1 MKTNYIS
8 KKIVSVMLVTSL
20 FVLFS
25 SPLMAAESYFEK
37 GKKYHIEYLGIDG
50 DVLVLSKPDDFGWI
64 KVKVLDAKLKRYIG
78 DEGLVNITTA
88 IIAKEI
94 K

>member
-8 KKIVSVMLVTSL
+8 KKIISVLLIVM
-20 FVLFS
+20 FVVVFS
-25 SPLMAAESYFEK
+25 APLMAADSYFEK

-64 KVKVLDAKLKRYIG
+64 KVKALDPKFKKYIG
-78 DEGLVNITTA
+78 DQGLVNITTG

>member
-8 KKIVSVMLVTSL
+8 KKFVSVLLMVLL
-20 FVLFS
+20 FVIS
-25 SPLMAAESYFEK
+25 ASPLMAADCYFEK
-37 GKKYHIEYLGIDG
+37 GKKYHIECLGKNG

-64 KVKVLDAKLKRYIG
+64 KVKVLSGNFKKYISN
-78 DEGLVNITTA
+78 EGLVNITTG

>member
-8 KKIVSVMLVTSL
+8 KQFVSVFLMVSL
-20 FVLFS
+20 FVIFAT
-25 SPLMAAESYFEK
+25 PLMAADCYFEK
-37 GKKYHIEYLGIDG
+37 GKKYHIEFLGKNG
-50 DVLVLSKPDDFGWI
+50 DVLVLSKPDNFGWI
-64 KVKVLDAKLKRYIG
+64 KVKVLSGNIKKYF